1 MCVDVGSPDDQV
13 AEAKAKAKAKFK
25 MKAKAKPKAKA
36 QEEMSSRIVCQMIEL
51 QIGG

>member
-1 MCVDVGSPDDQV
+1 MRRFDQV

-36 QEEMSSRIVCQMIEL
+36 QEETSRVVSCL
-51 QIGG
+51 FRTPNRGIGG